1 MPFLLFQKDWLHL
14 LFYFNGNET
23 DEWFLI
29 TSFCF
34 FPLNCCNNKTCIL
47 TIRYFLRKIFYGFTV
62 IWGIVTLVFL
72 LFNVLPDDPARLTLG
87 QRSDLAS
94 VENVRKELNL
104 DKPVGVRYLLYLND
118 LSPLSLHEKKTDNI
132 EKYKPYVSLNV
143 SSHKELLFKNPYLGR
158 SYQSKRLVWDV
169 LSDALPGT
177 IILAFAAIIFA
188 TFLGIA
194 LGVLAALK
202 KDTWL
207 DTSAILASVTGISA
221 PSFFAGLL
229 IAYIFGYA
237 LSNITGL
244 GMVGSLWEY
253 DTFGGRYLAVK
264 NLILPALTLGIR
276 PLAIITQLTRS
287 SLLDVLSQDYIRT
300 AYAKGLKKYQ
310 VIWRHALPN
319 ALNPVVTAIS
329 GWLAELMA
337 GSFFVEFIFSWKGIG
352 KLTVDS
358 LDKFDFPI
366 VMGAILITA
375 TIFVLVNMLTDL
387 LYTKI
392 DPRVKLR

>member
-1 MPFLLFQKDWLHL
+1 M
-14 LFYFNGNET
+14 
-23 DEWFLI
+23 
-29 TSFCF
+29 
-34 FPLNCCNNKTCIL
+34 
-47 TIRYFLRKIFYGFTV
+47 TIRYIIKKILYGIAV

-87 QRSDLAS
+87 QRSDLTS
-94 VENVRKELNL
+94 VEHVRKELNL
-104 DKPVGVRYLLYLND
+104 DKPVSVRYLLYLND
-118 LSPLSLHEKKTDNI
+118 LSP
-132 EKYKPYVSLNV
+132 VSLNRKTPENTEKYLPYL
-143 SSHKELLFKNPYLGR
+143 SLNLTAQKEILFKKPYLGR
-158 SYQSKRLVWDV
+158 SYQSKRLVWDIM
-169 LSDALPGT
+169 SDALPGT
-177 IILAFAAIIFA
+177 FLLAFAAIVFA
-188 TFLGIA
+188 TVFGIA

-202 KDTWL
+202 KGTWL
-207 DTSAILASVTGISA
+207 DSSAILASVAGISA
-221 PSFFAGLL
+221 PSFFAGLI
-229 IAYIFGYA
+229 IAYLFGYV
-237 LSNITGL
+237 LSGITGL
-244 GMVGSLWEY
+244 DMVGSLWEY

-300 AYAKGLKKYQ
+300 AYAKGLKKRQ

-329 GWLAELMA
+329 GWLAELLA

-375 TIFVLVNMLTDL
+375 TIFVLVNILTDL